1 MFIFVLSTVIEDSGV
16 EDRILLHISL
26 SKSFV
31 FAFFKVEKL
40 ILHINAFLVLDDND
54 LVIRV
59 VSFILET
66 AQLFH
71 VDLFG
76 AIFLVD
82 LHSVNFQLFSI
93 FEGYKFLLKAVFIV
107 ADVMRYFEVDFK
119 FVVVFIIPV
128 FFLFSADIADVVFEV
143 DVHSKLILVEEISRA
158 EFAVGVHESNIS
170 ELVDVSLLQVPI
182 QGFEGV

>member
-1 MFIFVLSTVIEDSGV
+1 MP
-16 EDRILLHISL
+16 
-26 SKSFV
+26 
-31 FAFFKVEKL
+31 
-40 ILHINAFLVLDDND
+40 
-54 LVIRV
+54 
-59 VSFILET
+59 FILET

>member
-1 MFIFVLSTVIEDSGV
+1 M
-16 EDRILLHISL
+16 
-26 SKSFV
+26 
-31 FAFFKVEKL
+31 
-40 ILHINAFLVLDDND
+40 
-54 LVIRV
+54 
-59 VSFILET
+59 
-66 AQLFH
+66 
-71 VDLFG
+71 
-76 AIFLVD
+76 
-82 LHSVNFQLFSI
+82 NFQLFSI
-93 FEGYKFLLKAVFIV
+93 FEGYKFLLKAVLIV

-119 FVVVFIIPV
+119 LVVVFIVPV